1 MIIKHLNS
9 SLYMSAKNNE
19 IEIFKMLISIDN
31 DFSVLKGT
39 ILESFMQSLNQTKR
53 KGSRSFKSNFECNFS
68 FDIINYIYN
77 YDKEHAKNN

>member
-1 MIIKHLNS
+1 MLFFWDDKTIADMIIKHLNS
-9 SLYMSAKNNE
+9 ALYMSAKNNE

-53 KGSRSFKSNFECNFS
+53 KGSRSFKSNSECNFS
-68 FDIINYIYN
+68 FDIIN
-77 YDKEHAKNN
+77 